1 VTQTGFTA
9 EVYQNEF
16 LPAGGRVV
24 DAVVTVSAGGAVTMP
39 VTAAAPAR
47 SVAAAQVIIVDT
59 SGSMAYP
66 PTKLANAQKAT
77 GAALDVLRDGVPF
90 AVIAGDSMA
99 RMVYPV
105 HAGMEPASVASR
117 AAAKAAVRRLQASGG
132 TAISTWLALAE
143 RLFGLHGAGMHG
155 EGVNHAIL
163 LTDGQ
168 NGEPGGRLRK
178 VLASCEGKFICDSR
192 GVGTDWV
199 ATELRQIAS
208 ALLGSADG
216 LDSPDELPHVFRSL
230 TEAAMGKQVANVAL
244 RLWTPAGSTIRFVKQ
259 VFPHIEDL
267 TARRTPVSERIGDYP
282 TGAWGA
288 ESRDYHVSI
297 EVEPDDVGEEVLAA
311 RVALVAGGHALVERL
326 VLAKWT
332 EDTALSTRISP
343 HVAHYTGQAELAS
356 AIQEGLAA
364 RAAGDEETA
373 TAKLGT
379 AVRLAAGSGREDTA
393 KLLSRV
399 VDVIDADSG
408 TVRLKRGPDAVDAE
422 IADVRS
428 TVTRRVRGD

>member
-9 EVYQNEF
+9 EVYQNEY

-24 DAVVTVSAGGAVTMP
+24 DAVITVSAGGAVTA
-39 VTAAAPAR
+39 VGPAGR
-47 SVAAAQVIIVDT
+47 PAAAAQVIIVDT

-66 PTKLANAQKAT
+66 PTMLANAQKAT
-77 GAALDVLRDGVPF
+77 AAAIDVLRDGVPF
-90 AVIAGDSMA
+90 AVVAGDSMA
-99 RMVYPV
+99 RMIYPV
-105 HAGMEPASVASR
+105 HIGMEPASTASR

-132 TAISTWLALAE
+132 TAISTWLSLAE
-143 RLFGLHGAGMHG
+143 RLFASHGA
-155 EGVNHAIL
+155 EVNHAIL

-168 NGEPGGRLRK
+168 NGEPTDRLRK
-178 VLASCEGKFICDSR
+178 VLRGCEGKFICDSR

-216 LDSPDELPHVFRSL
+216 LASPDELPGVFQAL
-230 TEAAMGKQVANVAL
+230 TEAAMGKQIANVSL
-244 RLWTPAGSTIRFVKQ
+244 RVWTPAGSTIRFVKQ

-267 TARRTPVSERIGDYP
+267 TARRASISERIGEYP
-282 TGAWGA
+282 TGAWGT
-288 ESRDYHVSI
+288 ESRDYHVCV
-297 EVEPDDVGEEVLAA
+297 EVEPDAVGEEVLAA
-311 RVALVAGGHALVERL
+311 RVGLVAGGQPLVERL

-364 RAAGDEETA
+364 RAAGDEDTA
-373 TAKLGT
+373 TAKLGR
-379 AVRLAAGSGREDTA
+379 AVRLAAESGREDTA
-393 KLLSRV
+393 KLLGRV

-428 TVTRRVRGD
+428 TVTRRVRGE

>member
-1 VTQTGFTA
+1 
-9 EVYQNEF
+9 
-16 LPAGGRVV
+16 
-24 DAVVTVSAGGAVTMP
+24 
-39 VTAAAPAR
+39 
-47 SVAAAQVIIVDT
+47 
-59 SGSMAYP
+59 MAYP

-77 GAALDVLRDGVPF
+77 AAAIDVIREGVPF

-99 RMVYPV
+99 RMVHPV
-105 HAGMEPASVASR
+105 HIGMEPASSASR

-132 TAISTWLALAE
+132 TAISTWLGLAE
-143 RLFGLHGAGMHG
+143 RLFDLNSGGRPGDI
-155 EGVNHAIL
+155 VNHTIL

-168 NGEPGGRLRK
+168 NGEPEGRLRR

-192 GVGTDWV
+192 GIGTDWV

-216 LDSPDELPHVFRSL
+216 LDNPAQLPGVFRAL

-244 RLWTPAGSTIRFVKQ
+244 RLWTPAGARIRFVKQ

-267 TARRTPVSERIGDYP
+267 TGRRASLSDRVGEYP

-288 ESRDYHVSI
+288 ESRDYHVCV
-297 EVEPDDVGEEVLAA
+297 EVEPDDVGEEMLAA
-311 RVALVAGGHALVERL
+311 RVGLVAAGQPLVERL

-332 EDTALSTRISP
+332 DDTALSTRISP
-343 HVAHYTGQAELAS
+343 HVAHYTGQADLAS

-428 TVTRRVRGD
+428 TVTRRVRGG

>member
-9 EVYQNEF
+9 EIYQNEY

-24 DAVVTVSAGGAVTMP
+24 DAVITVSNGGAVTMP
-39 VTAAAPAR
+39 ADAAAGGAAGRPA
-47 SVAAAQVIIVDT
+47 AAAQVIIVDT

-77 GAALDVLRDGVPF
+77 AAAVDTLRDGVPF
-90 AVIAGDSMA
+90 AVVAGDSMA

-105 HAGMEPASVASR
+105 HLGMEPATVASR
-117 AAAKAAVRRLQASGG
+117 ANAKAAVRRLQASGG
-132 TAISTWLALAE
+132 TAISTWLSLAE
-143 RLFGLHGAGMHG
+143 RLFEMHGA
-155 EGVNHAIL
+155 EVNHAIL

-178 VLASCEGKFICDSR
+178 VLAGCEGKFICDSR

-216 LDSPDELPHVFRSL
+216 LDSADELPDVFRRL
-230 TEAAMGKQVANVAL
+230 TEAAMGKQIANVSL
-244 RLWTPAGSTIRFVKQ
+244 RLWTPAGSTVRFVKQ
-259 VFPHIEDL
+259 VFPHIQDL
-267 TARRTPVSERIGDYP
+267 SGRRSKLSERVGDYP

-297 EVEPDDVGEEVLAA
+297 EVEPDEVGEEVLAA
-311 RVALVAGGHALVERL
+311 RVGLVAGATTLVERL

-364 RAAGDEETA
+364 RAAGDEDTA

-379 AVRLAAGSGREDTA
+379 AVRLAAESGREDTA

>member
-1 VTQTGFTA
+1 VTGFTA

-24 DAVVTVSAGGAVTMP
+24 DAVITVSSGGAVTMP
-39 VTAAAPAR
+39 STESAPAATR
-47 SVAAAQVIIVDT
+47 AAAAAQMIIVDT

-66 PTKLANAQKAT
+66 PTKLSNAQKAT
-77 GAALDVLRDGVPF
+77 GVAIDTLREGVPF

-105 HAGMEPASVASR
+105 HLGMQPASATSR

-132 TAISTWLALAE
+132 TAMSTWLALAE
-143 RLFGLHGAGMHG
+143 RLFDAHGAD
-155 EGVNHAIL
+155 VNHAIL

-178 VLASCEGKFICDSR
+178 VLASCEGKFVCDSR

-199 ATELRQIAS
+199 ATELREIAT

-216 LDSPDELPHVFRSL
+216 LDSPDELPEVFGRL
-230 TEAAMGKQVANVAL
+230 TEAAMGKRLANVSL

-259 VFPHIEDL
+259 VFPHIQDL
-267 TARRTPVSERIGDYP
+267 TGRRTPVSDRIGEYP
-282 TGAWGA
+282 TGSWGA

-297 EVEPDDVGEEVLAA
+297 EVQPDEVGEEVLAA
-311 RVALVAGGHALVERL
+311 RVGLVAGGQALVERL

-332 EDTALSTRISP
+332 DDTALSTRISP
-343 HVAHYTGQAELAS
+343 HVAHYTGQAELAA

-364 RAAGDEETA
+364 RAAGDEDTA

-379 AVRLAAGSGREDTA
+379 AVRLAAESGRDDTA